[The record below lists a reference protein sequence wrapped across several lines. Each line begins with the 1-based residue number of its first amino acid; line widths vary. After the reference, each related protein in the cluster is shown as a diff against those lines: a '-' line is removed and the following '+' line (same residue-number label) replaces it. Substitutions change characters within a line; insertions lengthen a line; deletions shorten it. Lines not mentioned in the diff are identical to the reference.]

1 MLVDFQKYFSLDE
14 SGTFCRYLYWSKLK
28 QLSVAGLAAWLAGL
42 TPSTGRRLVEIK
54 QRVDPCLVHYCF
66 IQETSISH
74 VFWSSPQIETG
85 ADSSSPPIL
94 PRKTTFMARSQQHH
108 ASDGD
113 REKVMIHILRS
124 DTLKDCRAQGVLKPP
139 HSQSLL
145 AATGKHHSQHS
156 GENPVTLQWRQDGD
170 SDSSVTVCVCLL
182 RLLFSVTKLPRLY
195 DTSLGIVLTLS
206 EHLPL
211 LRIRRLI
218 FWVLIVAFG
227 CPFSLSYFCVH
238 RILT

>member
-1 MLVDFQKYFSLDE
+1 MPCSLLLYSRDKHRPHLLVFASNRD
-14 SGTFCRYLYWSKLK
+14 
-28 QLSVAGLAAWLAGL
+28 
-42 TPSTGRRLVEIK
+42 RRWQVL
-54 QRVDPCLVHYCF
+54 PAH
-66 IQETSISH
+66 
-74 VFWSSPQIETG
+74 
-85 ADSSSPPIL
+85 PPG
-94 PRKTTFMARSQQHH
+94 KTTFTARSQQHH

-113 REKVMIHILRS
+113 REKVMIYTLQS
-124 DTLKDCRAQGVLKPP
+124 GTLKDCRAQGVLKPP

-170 SDSSVTVCVCLL
+170 SDSSVTVGVCLL
-182 RLLFSVTKLPRLY
+182 PLLFSVTMLSRLN

-211 LRIRRLI
+211 LRIRHLI

-227 CPFSLSYFCVH
+227 RPFSLSYFCVH